1 MLCMIYIYKEIIII
15 FLDEDI
21 LLCDQIPDVTTIKV
35 NSFLLQNI
43 YFGLKFGAINAYWL
57 LWITICVGEGI
68 LKFECVLK

>member
-43 YFGLKFGAINAYWL
+43 YFGLKFGAINAY
-57 LWITICVGEGI
+57 
-68 LKFECVLK
+68 